1 MAQNSSQIV
10 SFSNAHCLDV
20 GGRQIALR
28 PDGRLYNLGE
38 WTPEVATALAAK
50 EGLTLLVQHWKVL
63 NALRDYYAAY
73 NVSPV
78 KKLLKRALKEAG
90 HAALTSDAALDELFP
105 GGVLLQGSRLAG
117 VPQPMLDAELERATA
132 PVPAKPVVT
141 APARQHFTGEFQFN
155 GETYKVTQIGNLI
168 DLHRWNPQLAEFMA
182 SQEGITLSADHWE
195 VLNFLRAFYFEYGV
209 TPMVKILMKHMAEE
223 VGAERASREHLYH
236 LFPKGPSRQGSR
248 IAGLPEPQGC
258 IDG

>member
-1 MAQNSSQIV
+1 MAQNSSQVV
-10 SFSNAHCLDV
+10 SFPNANFIDV

-28 PDGRLYNLGE
+28 PDGRLQSLAE
-38 WTPEVATALAAK
+38 WTPEIATAMAAK
-50 EGLTLLVQHWKVL
+50 EGLTLVVQHWKVL
-63 NALRDYYAAY
+63 QAMRDYYAAY

-105 GGVLLQGSRLAG
+105 GGVLVQGSRLAG
-117 VPQPMLDAELERATA
+117 VPQPMLDAELERPAHT
-132 PVPAKPVVT
+132 PAKPVAS
-141 APARQHFTGEFQFN
+141 APTQHFTSEFQFN
-155 GETYKVTQIGNLI
+155 GETYRVTQIGNLV
-168 DLHRWNPQLAEFMA
+168 DLHRWNPQVAECMA
-182 SQEGITLSADHWE
+182 CKEGIKLTSDHWE

-223 VGAERASREHLYH
+223 VGPERASREHLYH